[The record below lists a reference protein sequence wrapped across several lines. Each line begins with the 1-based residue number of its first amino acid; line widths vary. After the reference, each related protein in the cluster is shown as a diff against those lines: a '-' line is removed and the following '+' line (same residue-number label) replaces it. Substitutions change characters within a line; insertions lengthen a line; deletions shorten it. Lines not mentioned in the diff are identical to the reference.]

1 MNRPSRGSPVPEG
14 TLPDA
19 LLRAAAWPGSSGT
32 VELVETHISWV
43 FLVGDLAYK
52 VKKPV
57 RLDFL
62 DFSTPALRRHFCE
75 EELRLNR
82 RFAPEL
88 YLGLSRVVSTPAG
101 LAVDVPGRVVDHA
114 VRMRRFDRD
123 EELDALLER
132 GAADP
137 ALLRQFGGRLAGQH
151 ATSPR
156 AGTAQPWARPE
167 RTLEACRE
175 NFTELRRRE
184 DGSTLA
190 QVEAL
195 AAWTEQRFATLA
207 PRFGKR
213 VDEGRF
219 RECHGDLHCANVVRH
234 GGELWPFD
242 ALEFDPGL
250 HWIDVAND
258 LAFLYMDLRARGHPA
273 LAAALLDGWLSG
285 SGDFDA
291 LGVLRFYE
299 AYRAGVRAKVA
310 AIRRAQHP
318 AQGVTDDRNIGRYLA
333 SATAATH
340 DSQPLLIVMS
350 GPSGSGKSW
359 LAERLLGPLE
369 AVRVRSDVERKRLAG
384 LPPEAASDGSIY
396 SAGMTA
402 RTYERLGH
410 LAMGALRDGFSVVVD
425 AACLKAEERRHFARL
440 ARELGVPQVL
450 VALEA
455 GRETLLRRIG
465 ERQSAGG
472 DPSEATGAVLDR
484 QLGFAERIQPDEVHA
499 ALVVDAGRDI
509 DVADVATRVLAR
521 RDA

>member
-19 LLRAAAWPGSSGT
+19 LLRAAAWPGSRGA

-101 LAVDVPGRVVDHA
+101 LAVDVRGRVVDHA

-123 EELDALLER
+123 EELDALLGR

-156 AGTAQPWARPE
+156 AGTAQSWARPE

-184 DGSTLA
+184 DVSMLA

-207 PRFGKR
+207 PRLGQR

-219 RECHGDLHCANVVRH
+219 RECHGDLHCAHVVRH
-234 GGELWPFD
+234 CGE
-242 ALEFDPGL
+242 
-250 HWIDVAND
+250 
-258 LAFLYMDLRARGHPA
+258 
-273 LAAALLDGWLSG
+273 
-285 SGDFDA
+285 
-291 LGVLRFYE
+291 
-299 AYRAGVRAKVA
+299 
-310 AIRRAQHP
+310 
-318 AQGVTDDRNIGRYLA
+318 
-333 SATAATH
+333 
-340 DSQPLLIVMS
+340 
-350 GPSGSGKSW
+350 
-359 LAERLLGPLE
+359 
-369 AVRVRSDVERKRLAG
+369 
-384 LPPEAASDGSIY
+384 
-396 SAGMTA
+396 
-402 RTYERLGH
+402 
-410 LAMGALRDGFSVVVD
+410 
-425 AACLKAEERRHFARL
+425 
-440 ARELGVPQVL
+440 
-450 VALEA
+450 
-455 GRETLLRRIG
+455 
-465 ERQSAGG
+465 
-472 DPSEATGAVLDR
+472 
-484 QLGFAERIQPDEVHA
+484 
-499 ALVVDAGRDI
+499 
-509 DVADVATRVLAR
+509 
-521 RDA
+521 